1 MIESIKRLRVTPTQK
16 LVLFC
21 LADCHNGDTERC
33 DPSYAHIMQITGLS
47 NRAVA
52 TALHALRD
60 ARVLQFDSR
69 NGWRTSYQITPQSF
83 DAANSASAGSAASP
97 AGGTFGAASAAS
109 AVAASSVS
117 PAAAHA
123 ASASPASTPPAM
135 MVATGV
141 GAEHAAPQPV
151 NVVHRQDH
159 AARAHAAFTCERG
172 SQPPVNVLHSLE
184 HATCEPAAAPCERG
198 SLPPVNVLHSHGIAS
213 SEPAAQTCEPGS
225 RPPVKEVHINRKVS
239 EGTGST
245 GGRPPRTDSLS
256 EMAAPAAPATAV
268 EPPPQNLK
276 PRREDW
282 RDWHRQ
288 QARRANAVSAPLHA
302 PPEFAESWTR
312 YRDYR
317 TRRATEAR
325 ISSESVAWTLDAA
338 EAALRL
344 CERHAA
350 THGWSAVAAQVDAA
364 IHARWQGL
372 HFQNSNPHPT
382 KAHAHS
388 RPTPARSDSAN
399 APGRYA

>member
-1 MIESIKRLRVTPTQK
+1 
-16 LVLFC
+16 
-21 LADCHNGDTERC
+21 
-33 DPSYAHIMQITGLS
+33 
-47 NRAVA
+47 
-52 TALHALRD
+52 
-60 ARVLQFDSR
+60 
-69 NGWRTSYQITPQSF
+69 
-83 DAANSASAGSAASP
+83 
-97 AGGTFGAASAAS
+97 
-109 AVAASSVS
+109 
-117 PAAAHA
+117 
-123 ASASPASTPPAM
+123 
-135 MVATGV
+135 
-141 GAEHAAPQPV
+141 
-151 NVVHRQDH
+151 
-159 AARAHAAFTCERG
+159 
-172 SQPPVNVLHSLE
+172 
-184 HATCEPAAAPCERG
+184 
-198 SLPPVNVLHSHGIAS
+198 
-213 SEPAAQTCEPGS
+213 
-225 RPPVKEVHINRKVS
+225 
-239 EGTGST
+239 
-245 GGRPPRTDSLS
+245 
-256 EMAAPAAPATAV
+256 V

-372 HFQNSNPHPT
+372 HFQNSNPHPS
-382 KAHAHS
+382 KAHAHP

>member
-1 MIESIKRLRVTPTQK
+1 MSLRMIENIKRLRVTPTQK

-21 LADCHNGDTERC
+21 LADCHNGETGRC

-60 ARVLQFDSR
+60 VRVLQFDSR
-69 NGWRTSYQITPQSF
+69 NGWRTSYQITPQGL
-83 DAANSASAGSAASP
+83 AAGL
-97 AGGTFGAASAAS
+97 
-109 AVAASSVS
+109 
-117 PAAAHA
+117 PAALP
-123 ASASPASTPPAM
+123 ASASPSPSPVAS
-135 MVATGV
+135 V
-141 GAEHAAPQPV
+141 GAATAAGDAPAALV
-151 NVVHRQDH
+151 AMNVVHRSDPAICEG
-159 AARAHAAFTCERG
+159 AAPLRERA
-172 SQPPVNVLHSLE
+172 SPPPVNVLHSLDC
-184 HATCEPAAAPCERG
+184 AICEPAAASCERG
-198 SLPPVNVLHSHGIAS
+198 SLLPVNVLHCPDVGS
-213 SEPAAQTCEPGS
+213 SEPAAQSCERGS
-225 RPPVKEVHINRKVS
+225 PSPVKEVHINRKVS

-256 EMAAPAAPATAV
+256 EVAPSAAAAT
-268 EPPPQNLK
+268 PPQNLK

-288 QARRANAVSAPLHA
+288 QARRANAVSAPLLS

-325 ISSESVAWTLDAA
+325 ISSEAVAWTLDAA

-344 CERHAA
+344 CERHAT
-350 THGWSAVAAQVDAA
+350 THGWPAVAAQVDAA

-372 HFQNSNPHPT
+372 HFQTTNSYPSKPH
-382 KAHAHS
+382 ANS